1 MISDAP
7 HYAVIFTSKRSEKEE
22 KTYVEAAKRMVELAR
37 HQKGFIGVENVQ
49 DERGFGIMVSY
60 WESLE
65 AIHEWNKLAAHNEAQ
80 KEGKDTWYDHFSV
93 RICRIE
99 KMYDF
104 QKEA

>member
-1 MISDAP
+1 MTIEAP
-7 HYAVIFTSKRSEKEE
+7 HYAVIFTSKRTEEDKEK
-22 KTYVEAAKRMVELAR
+22 YIEAAKRMVELAR
-37 HQKGFIGVENVQ
+37 NQKGFIGVENVQ

-65 AIHEWNKLAAHNEAQ
+65 AIQAWNKLGAHNQVQ
-80 KEGKDTWYDHFSV
+80 KEGKDSWYNNFSV
-93 RICRIE
+93 RICRVE